1 MLPSIQGE
9 RLLSR
14 FRPFPHLALIG
25 ALAASLA
32 LAACGRKGPLESPPG
47 ASVQS
52 EPQANNPSLMSPIGA
67 TPIGGKAKD
76 DFAGVD
82 SSGRAVAPK
91 GQKKQIPLDIL
102 LN

>member
-1 MLPSIQGE
+1 
-9 RLLSR
+9 LSR
-14 FRPFPHLALIG
+14 YRPFLRLALIG
-25 ALAASLA
+25 ALAASLG
-32 LAACGRKGPLESPPG
+32 LAACGRKGPLDAPPG

-52 EPQANNPSLMSPIGA
+52 EPQANTPGLMSPIGA
-67 TPIGGKAKD
+67 TPIGGQAKD

-91 GQKKQIPLDIL
+91 GQKKQIPLDVL

>member
-1 MLPSIQGE
+1 
-9 RLLSR
+9 LSR

-52 EPQANNPSLMSPIGA
+52 EPQANNPISPNLMSPIGT

-82 SSGRAVAPK
+82 ASGRAVAPK